1 MNAAAEI
8 VRSHRWEIASLG
20 IAPFTCTG
28 MTECRHDMGGGRS
41 KAGGSCD
48 YCGQGIL
55 YVFHI
60 LSSDGRKFK
69 VGCDCVAHTHDAA
82 ESIVVKA
89 KRLLREHKRAKAG
102 EGRAAKRKAAAEARA
117 AQWQADRETNLAAL
131 ATDPLYLRVKAVA
144 GLATRQAEGY
154 GVGFMVD
161 MRDNMERW
169 GGLTTKQETAVLRVL
184 ERIENNPARLAASAH
199 VGAIGERIKI
209 KGTVEFSRC
218 IYAGDGSVYDPDRY
232 VNKVRTEDG
241 QALTWFGNY
250 ALKQDAAI
258 EGTATV
264 KDHGEYQGERQTTI
278 KNPRW
283 KAPA

>member
-1 MNAAAEI
+1 MGAAVQT
-8 VRSHRWEIASLG
+8 VRSHRWEISGLG
-20 IAPFTCTG
+20 VAPFRCTG
-28 MTECRHDMGGGRS
+28 MTEERFAMPGGHS
-41 KAGGSCD
+41 KPGGTCD

-60 LSSDGRKFK
+60 VSSDGRKFK

-82 ESIVVKA
+82 EKIVVQT

-117 AQWQADRETNLAAL
+117 VQWAAERVANVAAL

-144 GLATRQAEGY
+144 GLATRDAPGF

-161 MRDNMERW
+161 MRDNMERF
-169 GGLTTKQETAVLRVL
+169 GHLSTKQEAVVLRML
-184 ERIENNPARLAASAH
+184 DQIENGPARKAASAH

-218 IYAGDGSVYDPDRY
+218 IYASTSRYDDPDRY

-241 QALTWFGNY
+241 HALTWFGNY
-250 ALKQDAAI
+250 GLKPDDPI

-264 KDHGEYQGERQTTI
+264 KDHGEYQGELQTTI
-278 KNPRW
+278 RNPRW
-283 KAPA
+283 KA